1 MNRLLVFGIISVVLI
16 IIDWYV
22 YSGLKIAIAPLP
34 VWAQRA
40 SKIFFFGL
48 TVVTIVGF
56 MLYEPMSKNQTTRT
70 ILTFIVSIGSANMIG
85 KLVFALWMV
94 IADIKRLVEFVWMK
108 VNPPVNATMQEGITR
123 SQFLSQTG
131 AITATLP
138 LIGMGLGGSK
148 WSTRLSSSE
157 KNH

>member
-48 TVVTIVGF
+48 TVVTIFGF
-56 MLYEPMSKNQTTRT
+56 MFFEPLFK
-70 ILTFIVSIGSANMIG
+70 
-85 KLVFALWMV
+85 
-94 IADIKRLVEFVWMK
+94 IKPRVLF
-108 VNPPVNATMQEGITR
+108 
-123 SQFLSQTG
+123 
-131 AITATLP
+131 
-138 LIGMGLGGSK
+138 
-148 WSTRLSSSE
+148 
-157 KNH
+157 